1 MIEKWHEIVD
11 KGGAFGLLLT
21 DISKAFDC
29 VPNELLIAKLHTSGF
44 NMKSLNLVYDYLY
57 NRKCRVKLG
66 GAYSSWREILYGVP
80 LGLILGPLLFNI
92 FLFVSSYFHEG
103 TDIAS

>member
-1 MIEKWHEIVD
+1 
-11 KGGAFGLLLT
+11 
-21 DISKAFDC
+21 
-29 VPNELLIAKLHTSGF
+29 
-44 NMKSLNLVYDYLY
+44 MKSLNLVYDYLY